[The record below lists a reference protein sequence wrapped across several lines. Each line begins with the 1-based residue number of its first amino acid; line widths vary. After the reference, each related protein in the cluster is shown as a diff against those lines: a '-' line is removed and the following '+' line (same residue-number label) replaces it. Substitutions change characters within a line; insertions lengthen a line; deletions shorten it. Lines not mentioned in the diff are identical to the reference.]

1 MSPVRNGLPMA
12 CKLLTMI
19 TVVEALLEALLRQGL
34 EVGSKRRKLEHA
46 Y

>member
-19 TVVEALLEALLRQGL
+19 TVVEALLRQGL
-34 EVGSKRRKLEHA
+34 EFGSKRRKLEHA